1 MSRQTASK
9 KFQNL
14 IALGL
19 LKENE
24 LGVYNLELLPADVA
38 ALIPQETLSILVN
51 TLNENSISTY
61 IYLLRRWFANQESE
75 FYFSIKEVKGFL
87 GLATTTQSNDKII
100 KDILYILEK
109 IELIKI
115 EVESVKSETVHGG
128 LKYIHKCTYLTNF
141 IKGC

>member
-19 LKENE
+19 LTENE

-38 ALIPQETLSILVN
+38 ALIPQETLSVLVN
-51 TLNENSISTY
+51 ALNENSISTY

-75 FYFSIKEVKGFL
+75 FYFSIKEVKSFL
-87 GLATTTQSNDKII
+87 GLATSTQSNDKIV

-115 EVESVKSETVHGG
+115 EVESVKSEAVHGG
-128 LKYIHKCTYLTNF
+128 LKYIHKCVYLTNF
-141 IKGC
+141 IKKC

>member
-51 TLNENSISTY
+51 ALNENSISTY
-61 IYLLRRWFANQESE
+61 IYLLRRWFAN
-75 FYFSIKEVKGFL
+75 
-87 GLATTTQSNDKII
+87 
-100 KDILYILEK
+100 
-109 IELIKI
+109 
-115 EVESVKSETVHGG
+115 
-128 LKYIHKCTYLTNF
+128 
-141 IKGC
+141 